1 MDTQDVIIP
10 CHDIVP
16 LIYALRSKIDLSQ
29 PLSQQCEEVLNH
41 LLQLERTYGHCH
53 QLDFFVHLKQLL
65 HDRFIDEA
73 SSLHTVDEGG
83 DSAGSSSSSLTTSIE
98 DTRVSIRHYL
108 HRKGIEPIKKLFLSG
123 IEACMQA
130 LLVGNDEHHAR
141 TNSTS
146 PALLSTEFSSVASHK
161 RRKSASGF
169 YAFNFDDFPMYE
181 SIESILSL
189 WGDDCTAVL
198 QKLLAFDVGELVDH
212 PLYEEVLRLLASCI
226 NGISA
231 LYTLDCTTTEL
242 CITTNRNYVMALSI
256 LHRFMTGFGSS
267 VQRMDAINCFLQH
280 LFLQWVPLETRDDD
294 DKSPVSM
301 NQEEDRPLYQCSRYQ
316 LALLVVVLQIYPQVV
331 PLMGASSMKELDR
344 TVLLVMLL
352 LSRGEVVTAT
362 PDQGPVRTSSVM
374 GVLIQMSEFVDAI
387 VPFISS
393 IRPLSAL
400 VFATQSGFLSF
411 IMLRLNGALKHR
423 TIEGDTTDG
432 NRSHRLK
439 SLCLY
444 VQCLS
449 AIVGTFAPNCH
460 LVKASIA
467 SQYCFLAADTESEE
481 LLRRRRRWT
490 ICRLHYP
497 TILSV
502 GTSQRSHRSDY
513 LQPIPH
519 TNKSLFHFATIPMTA
534 TGDDADSI
542 LDHVYPCRS
551 RSPQSSSSSPSSPS
565 PSSDAEAQSDAF
577 DKWLQDIVLV
587 VSTLHNEEIV
597 GADTHSCG
605 PSNSS
610 SNSSPNSII
619 LQALVSIASI
629 SPSVRSD
636 GFGTDIRR
644 GVIPLGRAVFEQ
656 SLAMD
661 AEVFEQS
668 FMAFLRLLLIVI
680 IDCTAS
686 MHAAH
691 SNHCCDPVPAHFMHA
706 LSLVLSVLSHTSI
719 SFNSASTSL
728 LMARLDFQRLYSGL
742 LHATAVF
749 LSEACFQDGIDAVL
763 RQTSFPLVLLV
774 DCVSKELDVMMHH
787 PHHHHHHPGLHIDE
801 EAAVVGRYVDCLCL
815 LLSHEG
821 LLCFLMLD
829 GYGRLQSI
837 VDTLL
842 LILLVQAY
850 PSSTMLYRSI
860 VCTVL
865 SITTTAAVQEESS
878 SSFISELFDM
888 SRGTAAAWSQ
898 QLIRLFDREYRDAHV
913 CDHFISSIH
922 PSSVS
927 SIHSSSV
934 SSIHPGICADN
945 CDDSPFYEVLHL
957 FNGLLYQGLH
967 REVGSLMSSLWGGI
981 VLNHTHDPINDSA
994 SSAHDTT
1001 RLFQHLPSLLIAIHN
1016 DDPILADTTLSSDSL
1031 YPVIVQMLSVAL
1043 LDMSFDL
1050 EAVRLW
1056 KQSTTADEG
1065 DLSSDEAV
1073 KEEDG
1078 VGVDSVFAHM
1088 TRSMINSI
1096 ILTDNDDSRCPLDD
1110 SEDAALQ
1117 ALGWC
1122 RYRCRHSVLP
1132 FDESE
1137 LQEIIDC
1144 MRGGRTRTSVAG
1156 GLVSASGTGST
1167 GRLSILFA
1175 PVNDDA
1181 SVSLVSVLSFITVQ
1195 LLQLLPTPVV
1205 ATATVFQQLETAP
1218 PTIYDCDPALS
1229 AALEVSLQD
1238 IALFTLPYLISPSF
1252 PPGTRTGLA
1261 YQHDADMFKDMVR
1274 EGASLLLRDKA
1285 CIRAFYCCT
1294 YGCGGSQEQ
1303 IVRVGSA
1310 GVVWFA
1316 AACSLLSP
1324 DPATLR
1330 GVLSLV
1336 MTHCPSS
1343 SAVHDVNSGLIPL
1356 TMDLVRRHR
1365 GGYIRNVIQLGA
1377 GMPILTL
1384 LDAVVRHWFFNHL
1397 AVRDVLVVTAMT
1409 VVHGIKWPA
1418 LVATGILLHIAD
1430 TMMIAAATA
1439 IVRGS
1444 SSTKATVG
1452 TVLSAVRSCG
1462 TIDLTSTLLPL
1473 MERIVTEEEMV

>member
-1 MDTQDVIIP
+1 MDTHDVTVVGDVIIP

-29 PLSQQCEEVLNH
+29 PLSQQCEAVLYH

-108 HRKGIEPIKKLFLSG
+108 HRKGIEPIKKLFVSG
-123 IEACMQA
+123 LEACIQA

-141 TNSTS
+141 NNSTS
-146 PALLSTEFSSVASHK
+146 PALLSAEFSSVASHK

-189 WGDDCTAVL
+189 WGDDCAAVL

-231 LYTLDCTTTEL
+231 LYTLDCTSTEL
-242 CITTNRNYVMALSI
+242 CVTTNRNYVMALSI

-280 LFLQWVPLETRDDD
+280 LFLQWIPLEIRDDD
-294 DKSPVSM
+294 DSAPVSM
-301 NQEEDRPLYQCSRYQ
+301 HQEEDRPLYQCSKCQ
-316 LALLVVVLQIYPQVV
+316 LALLVVVLQIYPRVV

-344 TVLLVMLL
+344 TVFLVMLL
-352 LSRGEVVTAT
+352 LSRGEVVTAAS
-362 PDQGPVRTSSVM
+362 DQGPARTSSVM

-411 IMLRLNGALKHR
+411 IKLKLDGALKQS
-423 TIEGDTTDG
+423 TIKGDTTDG
-432 NRSHRLK
+432 NRAHRLK

-467 SQYCFLAADTESEE
+467 SQYCFLAADAESEE
-481 LLRRRRRWT
+481 LLRSRRRWT

-519 TNKSLFHFATIPMTA
+519 TNKSLFQFATIPMTA
-534 TGDDADSI
+534 SGEDADSI
-542 LDHVYPCRS
+542 LDHVYPFRS
-551 RSPQSSSSSPSSPS
+551 RSPQSSSSI
-565 PSSDAEAQSDAF
+565 SSDAEAISDAF

-587 VSTLHNEEIV
+587 VSTLQSEEIV

-619 LQALVSIASI
+619 LQALVAIASI
-629 SPSVRSD
+629 SPSVRSG
-636 GFGTDIRR
+636 GFDTDIRR
-644 GVIPLGRAVFEQ
+644 GVVPLGRVVFEQ
-656 SLAMD
+656 SLAVD
-661 AEVFEQS
+661 AEDFEQS

-680 IDCTAS
+680 IDCTAN

-691 SNHCCDPVPAHFMHA
+691 SDHPCFDPVPVHFMHA
-706 LSLVLSVLSHTSI
+706 LSQVLSVLSHTSI
-719 SFNSASTSL
+719 GFNSASTNV

-763 RQTSFPLVLLV
+763 RQTSFPLILLV
-774 DCVSKELDVMMHH
+774 DCVSKELDVMMH
-787 PHHHHHHPGLHIDE
+787 HHHHHHPGLHIDE

-815 LLSHEG
+815 LHSHEG

-829 GYGRLQSI
+829 GYGRLQAI

-860 VCTVL
+860 VCAVL

-888 SRGTAAAWSQ
+888 SRATATAWSQ

-913 CDHFISSIH
+913 CDHFSSSIH

-927 SIHSSSV
+927 SSVSSIHLSSIHPSSAV

-967 REVGSLMSSLWGGI
+967 REVGSLMSSLWSSV
-981 VLNHTHDPINDSA
+981 VLNHTHDLINDSA
-994 SSAHDTT
+994 SSAHETT

-1016 DDPILADTTLSSDSL
+1016 DDPILACTTLSSESL
-1031 YPVIVQMLSVAL
+1031 YPAIIQMLSVAL

-1056 KQSTTADEG
+1056 KQSTAADEG

-1073 KEEDG
+1073 EDEDG
-1078 VGVDSVFAHM
+1078 VGVDSVFTHM
-1088 TRSMINSI
+1088 TRRMVNSI
-1096 ILTDNDDSRCPLDD
+1096 ILADSRCPLDN
-1110 SEDAALQ
+1110 SEDVALQ
-1117 ALGWC
+1117 ALGRC
-1122 RYRCRHSVLP
+1122 RCRHSVLP

-1137 LQEIIDC
+1137 LQETIDC
-1144 MRGGRTRTSVAG
+1144 MRGGRTRTSLGGFAAG
-1156 GLVSASGTGST
+1156 AGST
-1167 GRLSILFA
+1167 RRLSVLFA
-1175 PVNDDA
+1175 PVNGDG
-1181 SVSLVSVLSFITVQ
+1181 SVSLISILSFITAQ
-1195 LLQLLPTPVV
+1195 LLLLPTPAV
-1205 ATATVFQQLETAP
+1205 AVAIVSQQLEAAP
-1218 PTIYDCDPALS
+1218 PSTTYDPPLS

-1238 IALFTLPYLISPSF
+1238 IALFTLPYLTSPSF
-1252 PPGTRTGLA
+1252 PPGTLTGLA
-1261 YQHDADMFKDMVR
+1261 YQHNADMFKDMVR
-1274 EGASLLLRDKA
+1274 EGVSLLLRDKA
-1285 CIRAFYCCT
+1285 CIRAFFCCT
-1294 YGCGGSQEQ
+1294 YECGGSQEQ
-1303 IVRVGSA
+1303 IVRSA
-1310 GVVWFA
+1310 SVVWFA

-1336 MTHCPSS
+1336 ITHCPSS
-1343 SAVHDVNSGLIPL
+1343 SAVHDMNGGLIPL

-1397 AVRDVLVVTAMT
+1397 IVRDVLVVTAMT

-1418 LVATGILLHIAD
+1418 LVAAGILLHIAD
-1430 TMMIAAATA
+1430 TMMTAAATA
-1439 IVRGS
+1439 MVRGS

-1473 MERIVTEEEMV
+1473 MERIVSEEVRRWGL

>member
-1 MDTQDVIIP
+1 V
-10 CHDIVP
+10 V
-16 LIYALRSKIDLSQ
+16 
-29 PLSQQCEEVLNH
+29 
-41 LLQLERTYGHCH
+41 
-53 QLDFFVHLKQLL
+53 
-65 HDRFIDEA
+65 
-73 SSLHTVDEGG
+73 
-83 DSAGSSSSSLTTSIE
+83 
-98 DTRVSIRHYL
+98 
-108 HRKGIEPIKKLFLSG
+108 
-123 IEACMQA
+123 
-130 LLVGNDEHHAR
+130 
-141 TNSTS
+141 
-146 PALLSTEFSSVASHK
+146 SHK

-169 YAFNFDDFPMYE
+169 YTFNFDDFPMYE

-231 LYTLDCTTTEL
+231 LYTLDYTTTEL

-294 DKSPVSM
+294 NSAPVSM

-316 LALLVVVLQIYPQVV
+316 LALLVVVLQIYPKVV
-331 PLMGASSMKELDR
+331 PLMAASSMKELDR

-362 PDQGPVRTSSVM
+362 PDQGPVKTSSVM
-374 GVLIQMSEFVDAI
+374 DVLIQMSEFVDAI

-411 IMLRLNGALKHR
+411 IMLRLDGALKQG

-467 SQYCFLAADTESEE
+467 SQYCFLAADAESEE

-490 ICRLHYP
+490 ICCLHYP

-534 TGDDADSI
+534 TGEDADSI
-542 LDHVYPCRS
+542 LDHVYPFRS
-551 RSPQSSSSSPSSPS
+551 RSPHSSSSISL
-565 PSSDAEAQSDAF
+565 SDAEAQSDAF

-587 VSTLHNEEIV
+587 VSTLHSEEIV

-610 SNSSPNSII
+610 SNSII

-636 GFGTDIRR
+636 GFDTDIRR
-644 GVIPLGRAVFEQ
+644 GVVPLGRAVFEQ

-680 IDCTAS
+680 IDCTAN

-691 SNHCCDPVPAHFMHA
+691 NNHCCDPVPAHFMHA

-728 LMARLDFQRLYSGL
+728 LMARLDFQSLYSGL

-774 DCVSKELDVMMHH
+774 DCVSKELDVRVHH
-787 PHHHHHHPGLHIDE
+787 HHHHHHPGLHIDE

-837 VDTLL
+837 VDMLL

-860 VCTVL
+860 VCAVL
-865 SITTTAAVQEESS
+865 SITTTAAVQVESS

-898 QLIRLFDREYRDAHV
+898 QLIRLFDKEYRDAHV

-922 PSSVS
+922 PTSVS

-934 SSIHPGICADN
+934 SSIHPGICTDN
-945 CDDSPFYEVLHL
+945 SDDSPFYEVLHL

-967 REVGSLMSSLWGGI
+967 MEVGSLMSSLWGSV

-994 SSAHDTT
+994 SSAHETT

-1016 DDPILADTTLSSDSL
+1016 DDPILAGTSLSSESL
-1031 YPVIVQMLSVAL
+1031 YPVIIQMLSVAL

-1056 KQSTTADEG
+1056 KQSTTSDEG
-1065 DLSSDEAV
+1065 GLSSDEAV

-1088 TRSMINSI
+1088 TRRMINSI
-1096 ILTDNDDSRCPLDD
+1096 ILTDNDDSRCPLKD
-1110 SEDAALQ
+1110 SEDAAPQ
-1117 ALGWC
+1117 ALG
-1122 RYRCRHSVLP
+1122 RCRHSVLP

-1144 MRGGRTRTSVAG
+1144 MQGGRTRTSVGG
-1156 GLVSASGTGST
+1156 GLVSAAGTGST

-1195 LLQLLPTPVV
+1195 LLPTPAI
-1205 ATATVFQQLETAP
+1205 ATATVFPQLETAP
-1218 PTIYDCDPALS
+1218 PTTYDCDPALS

-1238 IALFTLPYLISPSF
+1238 IALFTLPYLIS

-1285 CIRAFYCCT
+1285 CIRAFFCCN

-1303 IVRVGSA
+1303 IVRVSSA

-1343 SAVHDVNSGLIPL
+1343 SAVHDVHGGLIPL

-1418 LVATGILLHIAD
+1418 LVVAGILLHIAD
-1430 TMMIAAATA
+1430 TMMTATA
-1439 IVRGS
+1439 MVRGS

-1452 TVLSAVRSCG
+1452 TVLSAIRSCG

-1473 MERIVTEEEMV
+1473 MERIVTEEERRWGL